1 MSDPCVPTSGTQG
14 SDTTV
19 PLQTWELYVI
29 VSELKLYEL
38 YSKKRFVIDETFQGN
53 VYCINAPDDS
63 RDALFNSIVYGK
75 TSGSGKIELIC
86 NGRNC
91 MAPAMIS
98 RFPEEPLFPEFLTI
112 REFLKYYID
121 MNRSSIKEVKSI
133 EEYLEL
139 GELSNIRGDRL
150 LRDFTLDERVRLQY
164 LCFLITMPTVLIIDS
179 IKNIR
184 NVDFLKKIKNYLDCI
199 KENGIVL
206 VGCRDK
212 SISVFIGDEEL
223 SVVDGKLRGGR

>member
-1 MSDPCVPTSGTQG
+1 
-14 SDTTV
+14 
-19 PLQTWELYVI
+19 
-29 VSELKLYEL
+29 
-38 YSKKRFVIDETFQGN
+38 
-53 VYCINAPDDS
+53 
-63 RDALFNSIVYGK
+63 
-75 TSGSGKIELIC
+75 
-86 NGRNC
+86 
-91 MAPAMIS
+91 MAPGMIS

>member
-1 MSDPCVPTSGTQG
+1 MRLLIRNL
-14 SDTTV
+14 TV
-19 PLQTWELYVI
+19 TNE
-29 VSELKLYEL
+29 
-38 YSKKRFVIDETFQGN
+38 DETLLDDVAYTFYQGN

-164 LCFLITMPTVLIIDS
+164 LCFLIPMPTVLIIDS